1 MKRARCVGLVALAV
15 VTFAACP
22 RGNEG
27 DAPRSSTVLRKN
39 LGLDLAQVTAFVAL
53 AAPRPGQPLSG
64 VATRRS
70 ALEGGPRLLALTLSG
85 ETLAVSLAEQGTPDA
100 GDVEQ
105 PRIIAVFP
113 TASWV
118 LFSTPNFSVERN
130 GEEVACSIIAARR
143 SDGALFCA
151 PLFAN
156 SPNGWSGNNVES
168 SIVAN
173 AAGDVVAFLAIAV
186 GPMRAIDPNGQRLYR
201 LTLGETPTATVAL
214 NTQGLPILQ
223 FRMNAAGDLF
233 VIRPVSMLGQ
243 MMQSDIVPVD
253 GGSAFTLQGQHG
265 GAVSGEA
272 GQADE
277 NTFYVMSGGNG
288 GVDFDGTI
296 KVVTRSGASF
306 VETPHTVTLP
316 LANGYRGLFRLSDGI
331 YSYHFNDK
339 RLARVVADGGVVS
352 NPTTMALTEVTSVVV
367 GAEPRP
373 VSGRW
378 VFIAN
383 SGTGFKFVR
392 HDGLSQQDIPLEANL
407 DVRSFTVSSTG
418 AIDFLGVRTATSE
431 KVRGSVAAGSSVVTV
446 VSAGV
451 LDPDQTVVFTRIN

>member
-1 MKRARCVGLVALAV
+1 MNRARCVGLVALAV

-214 NTQGLPILQ
+214 QP
-223 FRMNAAGDLF
+223 AAGRR
-233 VIRPVSMLGQ
+233 IGR
-243 MMQSDIVPVD
+243 
-253 GGSAFTLQGQHG
+253 
-265 GAVSGEA
+265 
-272 GQADE
+272 
-277 NTFYVMSGGNG
+277 
-288 GVDFDGTI
+288 
-296 KVVTRSGASF
+296 
-306 VETPHTVTLP
+306 
-316 LANGYRGLFRLSDGI
+316 
-331 YSYHFNDK
+331 
-339 RLARVVADGGVVS
+339 ARVVH
-352 NPTTMALTEVTSVVV
+352 
-367 GAEPRP
+367 P
-373 VSGRW
+373 V
-378 VFIAN
+378 
-383 SGTGFKFVR
+383 
-392 HDGLSQQDIPLEANL
+392 
-407 DVRSFTVSSTG
+407 
-418 AIDFLGVRTATSE
+418 
-431 KVRGSVAAGSSVVTV
+431 
-446 VSAGV
+446 
-451 LDPDQTVVFTRIN
+451 